1 MKCFRLILLC
11 MLAMSLASCKKMA
24 LDIIQELM
32 PKPTREMVGQ
42 TDYTI
47 YGTNVKTITYHYVH
61 HHQTGGIT
69 TTFDFGQGL
78 YLDSESKKAAFQT
91 ESPCVFDFRSDTS
104 FFLINHRY
112 RFDEV
117 IFYNMKNH
125 FGYYDL
131 PNPYEFSPHLSTF
144 EFGVVEGFSY
154 TLYFDLLFSRPDVDS
169 TKTTGDTLKISGSVT
184 HFRNRETLL
193 H

>member
-42 TDYTI
+42 TDFTI
-47 YGTNVKTITYHYVH
+47 YGTNVTTITYHYVH
-61 HHQTGGIT
+61 HHQIGGIK

-78 YLDSESKKAAFQT
+78 HLDSESKKATFRT
-91 ESPCVFDFRSDTS
+91 ESPLVFFFVSDTT
-104 FFLINHRY
+104 FFRRNHKY
-112 RFDEV
+112 SFDEV
-117 IFYNMKNH
+117 IFHNMKDN
-125 FGYYDL
+125 FGYSDL
-131 PNPYEFSPHLSTF
+131 SNPYEFSPHLSTF

-154 TLYFDLLFSRPDVDS
+154 TLYFDLLYSRPNVDS

-184 HFRNRETLL
+184 HFRTRETLL